1 MGNGGSSKKCST
13 EKKCSYFTLEVFEN
27 YLIKLDFFF
36 FCILLCIYLQYFNS
50 SFLFCGENNT
60 KMFYIFLA
68 LIVPHRSGT
77 CDAISYLDI
86 LR

>member
-1 MGNGGSSKKCST
+1 MGNGGSTKKCRT

-27 YLIKLDFFF
+27 YLMKLDF
-36 FCILLCIYLQYFNS
+36 FCILLCIYLKYFNS
-50 SFLFCGENNT
+50 SLLFCGENNT
-60 KMFYIFLA
+60 KMFCIFLA
-68 LIVPHRSGT
+68 LIVPHWPGT